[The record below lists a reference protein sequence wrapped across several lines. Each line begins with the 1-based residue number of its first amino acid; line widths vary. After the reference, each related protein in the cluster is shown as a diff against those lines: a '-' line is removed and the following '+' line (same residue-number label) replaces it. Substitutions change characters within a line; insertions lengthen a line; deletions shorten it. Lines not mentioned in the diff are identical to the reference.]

1 MQAGMPICL
10 VSKRLKH
17 TVLVAQGWVDLIEL
31 LVREL
36 HNQMDAQDQYQFTPL
51 HSAANGGHVG
61 AIRILL
67 DFQHRVDMRD
77 HHGANCLES
86 L

>member
-1 MQAGMPICL
+1 MPAGL
-10 VSKRLKH
+10 VLHGLMRIDMM
-17 TVLVAQGWVDLIEL
+17 AQGWVELIEL

-36 HNQMDAQDQYQFTPL
+36 HNQKDAQDQYQFTPL

-77 HHGANCLES
+77 HHGAEGHLES
-86 L
+86 S

>member
-1 MQAGMPICL
+1 M
-10 VSKRLKH
+10 
-17 TVLVAQGWVDLIEL
+17 AQGWVDLIEL
-31 LVREL
+31 LVKEL

-67 DFQHRVDMRD
+67 DFQHRIDMRD
-77 HHGANCLES
+77 HHGAQGA
-86 L
+86 